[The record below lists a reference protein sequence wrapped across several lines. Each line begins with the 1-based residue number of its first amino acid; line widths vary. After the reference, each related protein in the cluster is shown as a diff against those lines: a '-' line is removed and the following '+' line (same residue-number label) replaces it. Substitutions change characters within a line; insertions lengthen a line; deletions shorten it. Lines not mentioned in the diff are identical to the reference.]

1 MLKLWKWYQ
10 NCLAVHPVK
19 TQMISSGVI
28 WGFGDIAAQSITH
41 YTAKKYRQIKVLTS
55 ITYHSRKSHFLYDG
69 FLLYFVYLFLGTLPL
84 VLKMS
89 MSQVFVILLF
99 FHYVC
104 MDVFNVWGKWV
115 CAILFVFFSFICLL
129 YFISGIKWG

>member
-1 MLKLWKWYQ
+1 
-10 NCLAVHPVK
+10 
-19 TQMISSGVI
+19 
-28 WGFGDIAAQSITH
+28 
-41 YTAKKYRQIKVLTS
+41 
-55 ITYHSRKSHFLYDG
+55 
-69 FLLYFVYLFLGTLPL
+69 LPL

>member
-115 CAILFVFFSFICLL
+115 CAILFFSFLL
-129 YFISGIKWG
+129 SVYCTSSVE